1 MKRKALISS
10 RHRITTRYLSE
21 YFLLRISHL
30 QLRLF
35 IFLPLV
41 GWLEQGGWPWVDHS
55 RSLYRSTATLLGHAR
70 ASMSDTN
77 EIFLLHSL
85 LLADFTTIVVSI
97 CSTEQSLT
105 RTQDYPINKLGQGVK
120 KVCGAWRSS
129 SKSPRPTSSI
139 QSSRLQVS
147 LNLINS
153 LLESDIVLLLLR
165 TFSPFAILFG
175 HSAELIQQH
184 LVGLALFLYVSNVS
198 ECYLFYFSCSSSG
211 GSALL

>member
-10 RHRITTRYLSE
+10 RHRITTRCLSE
-21 YFLLRISHL
+21 YFLLRISRL

-35 IFLPLV
+35 IYIPLV

-120 KVCGAWRSS
+120 KKFAVFGDHPRNLRGQRRLYRVVDY
-129 SKSPRPTSSI
+129 KSRWIWLT
-139 QSSRLQVS
+139 
-147 LNLINS
+147 
-153 LLESDIVLLLLR
+153 
-165 TFSPFAILFG
+165 
-175 HSAELIQQH
+175 
-184 LVGLALFLYVSNVS
+184 LY
-198 ECYLFYFSCSSSG
+198 
-211 GSALL
+211 